1 MNSASTNFV
10 KQSIGHEDR
19 LNFYRYI
26 LGSDLPPPR
35 GKTSESVS
43 GWLYTVFI
51 RLNAAAFIKFFVIRV
66 RLLFERGVYFKFQ
79 FIS

>member
-1 MNSASTNFV
+1 MSTSLCKMNSASTNFV

-35 GKTSESVS
+35 GKTAESKRE
-43 GWLYTVFI
+43 WLIIDHFFNVN
-51 RLNAAAFIKFFVIRV
+51 LKFNIPYSF
-66 RLLFERGVYFKFQ
+66 G
-79 FIS
+79 

>member
-35 GKTSESVS
+35 RKTAESKSEWLIIYRIYSVK
-43 GWLYTVFI
+43 
-51 RLNAAAFIKFFVIRV
+51 R
-66 RLLFERGVYFKFQ
+66 RGVY
-79 FIS
+79 

>member
-35 GKTSESVS
+35 GKTAESKRE
-43 GWLYTVFI
+43 WLIIDHFFNVN
-51 RLNAAAFIKFFVIRV
+51 LKFNIPY
-66 RLLFERGVYFKFQ
+66 LFD
-79 FIS
+79 

>member
-19 LNFYRYI
+19 LNFHRYI

-35 GKTSESVS
+35 GKTAESKRE
-43 GWLYTVFI
+43 WLIIDSLT
-51 RLNAAAFIKFFVIRV
+51 
-66 RLLFERGVYFKFQ
+66 
-79 FIS
+79 